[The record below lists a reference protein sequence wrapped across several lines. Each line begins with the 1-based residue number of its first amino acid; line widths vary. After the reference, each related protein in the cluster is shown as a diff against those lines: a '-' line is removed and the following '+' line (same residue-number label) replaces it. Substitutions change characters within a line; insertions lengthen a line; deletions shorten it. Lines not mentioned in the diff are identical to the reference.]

1 MQLNIV
7 QILEFLDIL
16 DPNGRHTIASE
27 APFGNA
33 GGPKWEGGSTFE
45 AHQRKIMI
53 EDIQERQKR
62 GSNVYYSVN
71 RPCPIGKRTGLWG
84 KNNIDDII
92 AIRALAF
99 DIDFTCAKTVEIVQ
113 AMLSFFDNFLINEL
127 QPSLVISTGGGYQLI
142 YMLDQPWDIE
152 LFRPAK
158 SETQEKA
165 NNIMINRRSWITT
178 LAHEFEAHLRNMI
191 PKDLPIKVD
200 NMSNVDR
207 VMRLPGTVN
216 YPKSEK
222 LAKGQKPAIAEITTD
237 YHHKTDIRKLRNLIP
252 VIQVRRE
259 TTHTKTPFIPPKDT
273 KWPPY
278 RKALVCCEFI
288 AEQGLA
294 DSNEWYTINVMLP
307 LIGAIHDPDDNNRIT
322 EAEAEELFML
332 AVSGGARYGSIGRGP
347 GYFGRQWRS
356 HRPHLARN
364 GTKSL
369 GGLIFA
375 AEQNGYKLPWKGVQ
389 MSAEEYEKMKE
400 YEAERNEV
408 TPELVALLFKYG
420 SFVEA

>member
-1 MQLNIV
+1 MQLNIT
-7 QILEFLDIL
+7 QSLQFLDML
-16 DPNGRHTIASE
+16 ELNGRHTIASE
-27 APFGNA
+27 APFGND
-33 GGPKWEGGSTFE
+33 GGPKWEGGATYE
-45 AHQRKIMI
+45 AHQRNLLI
-53 EDIQERQKR
+53 EDIKERQKR

-71 RPCPIGKRTGLWG
+71 TPCPIGNRTGLWG

-99 DIDFTCAKTVEIVQ
+99 DIDFTCPKTNEIII

-142 YMLDQPWDIE
+142 YILKSKVNVE

-158 SETQEKA
+158 TTQEETENAMRIA
-165 NNIMINRRSWITT
+165 NRSAITQ
-178 LAHEFEAHLRNMI
+178 LAHEFEKHLRDMI

-222 LAKGQKPAIAEITTD
+222 IAKGQKPALAEISKN
-237 YHHKTDIRKLRNLIP
+237 YCHKTDIRILRNLVP
-252 VIQVRRE
+252 LIQVRRE
-259 TTHTKTPFIPPKDT
+259 TPRTKIPFIPRKDP
-273 KWPPY
+273 KWPPF
-278 RKALVCCEFI
+278 RKAQVCCEFI
-288 AEQGLA
+288 QEQGLA
-294 DSNEWYTINVMLP
+294 DTNEWYTLNVMLP
-307 LIGAIHDPDDNNRIT
+307 LIGAIHDPDDNNTLT

-347 GYFGRQWRS
+347 GYFMRQWRS
-356 HRPHLARN
+356 HRPQLARN

-369 GGLIFA
+369 GGLIYA
-375 AEQNGYKLPWKGVQ
+375 AESNGFVLPWKDKVFWE
-389 MSAEEYEKMKE
+389 ADYIAMKE
-400 YEAERNEV
+400 RAEKERNQVSED
-408 TPELVALLFKYG
+408 LVALLKNY
-420 SFVEA
+420 V